1 MHEYNERTN
10 NNNINTNNYY
20 SPKIDKK
27 FIDTLSEFIQSV
39 EFEVDIMLSGS
50 VSLQFLSYYKIID
63 YIISQKLAKNII
75 IKLLCPLE
83 ENSSSITKQL
93 VPFVGYRSIKLSLP
107 NTSANSLMFIRDKQ
121 DIFSFSIDIH
131 NKQQQYDESKRE
143 YNNDDSNTIFS
154 VNDWFYSENAS
165 MVTNAVYCFDII
177 WEEKENHDKI
187 IKEKMHS
194 ELLFDLISHDIG
206 NYHHIIQGNLDLIDS
221 LLKKS
226 MTNNTKNSLSQNIER
241 IFAFLTI
248 ANKAL
253 TKSQSL
259 VDNIRRLERLNA
271 QKDLKLILKNL
282 PDVINTA
289 YTTVEKTL
297 CDNNPQGKRIR
308 FSINVAEGYR
318 NPTDINIIAEDLL
331 EEIFVNLFSNSIK
344 YTDTSE
350 VRIDILIREYFIGE
364 TKYWMTT
371 VTDYGKGISDSM
383 KKELFERF
391 YSKAKGS
398 GLGLSIIKT
407 LVERYKGKIW
417 VGDRIYEDYTQGTTF
432 GMIFPVA

>member
-1 MHEYNERTN
+1 MYKYNEHTGN
-10 NNNINTNNYY
+10 NNHHP
-20 SPKIDKK
+20 SKIDKE
-27 FIDTLSEFIQSV
+27 FLLALSDFIQSV
-39 EFEVDIMLSGS
+39 EFKLDIMLPGS
-50 VSLQFLSYYKIID
+50 AFLQFLSYYKIID

-206 NYHHIIQGNLDLIDS
+206 NYHHIIQGNLDLTDS

-226 MTNNTKNSLSQNIER
+226 MANDTKNSLSQNIER

-432 GMIFPVA
+432 GMIFPAA

>member
-1 MHEYNERTN
+1 
-10 NNNINTNNYY
+10 
-20 SPKIDKK
+20 
-27 FIDTLSEFIQSV
+27 
-39 EFEVDIMLSGS
+39 
-50 VSLQFLSYYKIID
+50 
-63 YIISQKLAKNII
+63 
-75 IKLLCPLE
+75 
-83 ENSSSITKQL
+83 
-93 VPFVGYRSIKLSLP
+93 
-107 NTSANSLMFIRDKQ
+107 MFIRDKQ

-226 MTNNTKNSLSQNIER
+226 MTNDTKNSLSQNIER

-432 GMIFPVA
+432 GMIFPAA